1 MVPLGYSGRL
11 CDIQNERHYI
21 LKTDK
26 SYRKEALSFLQD
38 SRQKKPITPNF
49 VVQNTIM

>member
-11 CDIQNERHYI
+11 SDIQNERHYI

-26 SYRKEALSFLQD
+26 SLRKGALSFLED
-38 SRQKKPITPNF
+38 TRQKIEITSNY
-49 VVQNTIM
+49 VL